1 MKNLIKDL
9 FSKRMFGISY
19 DELPLASE
27 LIVDLQ
33 IECITNKVLAL
44 LLSAALVFSI
54 VGGVICSMA

>member
-44 LLSAALVFSI
+44 LLSAALVLA
-54 VGGVICSMA
+54 VLYGVSYV

>member
-1 MKNLIKDL
+1 MKNLI
-9 FSKRMFGISY
+9 SKRMFGISY

>member
-27 LIVDLQ
+27 LIVDLKM
-33 IECITNKVLAL
+33 ECIRNKFLAL
-44 LLSAALVFSI
+44 LLSAALVLT
-54 VGGVICSMA
+54 VLYGVSCV

>member
-1 MKNLIKDL
+1 MKNLI
-9 FSKRMFGISY
+9 SKRMFGISY

-33 IECITNKVLAL
+33 IECIRNRVLAL

>member
-27 LIVDLQ
+27 ILCDLQ
-33 IECITNKVLAL
+33 IEWFRNKVLAL
-44 LLSAALVFSI
+44 LLFAAFVFSI